1 MRWPPTS
8 PRRGVPMLA
17 VDDSVQIARHAAQL
31 GLLDAAA
38 LDDVQDCV

>member
-1 MRWPPTS
+1 
-8 PRRGVPMLA
+8 VPMLA

>member
-1 MRWPPTS
+1 
-8 PRRGVPMLA
+8 MLA

-38 LDDVQDCV
+38 LDDVQSG